1 VDITSNLKCYSE
13 KNLKKLKIMKK
24 FLLPYFI
31 IGLLPDL
38 LSLLFV
44 RNFDFFLRIRMRTG
58 RYSGGMDG
66 QICDNFITGGRWES
80 NNPQVSNGHISYK
93 YHAILFN
100 VWEIV
105 YFIGLHNIL
114 QLEWNAFVIVEIT
127 AKKLKSDHFSI
138 KPLKI
143 QNGCIEI
150 IFEA

>member
-1 VDITSNLKCYSE
+1 
-13 KNLKKLKIMKK
+13 
-24 FLLPYFI
+24 LPYII
-31 IGLLPDL
+31 IGLLPDS

-58 RYSGGMDG
+58 RYSGGKDG
-66 QICDNFITGGRWES
+66 QICDNFINGGRWES
-80 NNPQVSNGHISYK
+80 NNPQVTYGHI
-93 YHAILFN
+93 YHIYYVILFK

-114 QLEWNAFVIVEIT
+114 QVEWNSFVIVEIT

-143 QNGCIEI
+143 QNGCNGI
-150 IFEA
+150 IFKPWTQNKNPYSKIYFFCLSNER